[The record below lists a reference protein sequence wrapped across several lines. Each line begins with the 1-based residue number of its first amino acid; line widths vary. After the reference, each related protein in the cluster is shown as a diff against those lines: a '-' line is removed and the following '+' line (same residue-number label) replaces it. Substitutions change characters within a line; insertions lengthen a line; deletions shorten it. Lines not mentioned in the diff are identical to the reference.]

1 MEDYA
6 RAFLTGVA
14 IGGVSSVMFEANKF
28 VLKRLW
34 GVNCIAAKLAWD
46 IINKVILKHP
56 CNDDADCTSSF
67 VCCNNCESTELKLK
81 PKYTSPCLTTSS

>member
-1 MEDYA
+1 MEDCV

-14 IGGVSSVMFEANKF
+14 IGGVSTVMFEANKF
-28 VLKRLW
+28 ALKRLW
-34 GVNCIAAKLAWD
+34 GVNCIAAKLTWD
-46 IINKVILKHP
+46 IINKVILKHT
-56 CNDDADCTSSF
+56 CNDDDCTF

>member
-1 MEDYA
+1 MADYV

-34 GVNCIAAKLAWD
+34 GVNCIAAKLAWEMIKGVAPWRQERAD
-46 IINKVILKHP
+46 DEGNLMWFKVNIKV
-56 CNDDADCTSSF
+56 DET
-67 VCCNNCESTELKLK
+67 ESETE
-81 PKYTSPCLTTSS
+81 SEVIESES